1 MGKYSLGV
9 DFGTLSVRAALFDV
23 MDGSELG
30 TTVVEYQHA
39 VMDTVLPD
47 GTLLP
52 PEYAIQDVRDYWNAL
67 DQLIPSVMIKSRVD
81 KRDVI
86 AMGIDFTACT
96 ILPVK
101 ADGTPLSFLK

>member
-52 PEYAIQDVRDYWNAL
+52 P
-67 DQLIPSVMIKSRVD
+67 
-81 KRDVI
+81 
-86 AMGIDFTACT
+86 
-96 ILPVK
+96 
-101 ADGTPLSFLK
+101 